1 MFQKLRAWW
10 KDHGTKILGY
20 GGTLIGSLSMLDAA
34 TLNLIKTT
42 LGPKWGPLVYGAL
55 MILGGIMVAKR
66 GYTNS
71 TNSRNALP
79 ATNDTVKP

>member
-1 MFQKLRAWW
+1 MLLDKLRSWW
-10 KDHGTKILGY
+10 KNHGTKILGY
-20 GGTLIGSLSMLDAA
+20 GGTLLGVLSMLDAT

-55 MILGGIMVAKR
+55 MILGGVMVAKR

-71 TNSRNALP
+71 RAAQTAGE
-79 ATNDTVKP
+79 TK